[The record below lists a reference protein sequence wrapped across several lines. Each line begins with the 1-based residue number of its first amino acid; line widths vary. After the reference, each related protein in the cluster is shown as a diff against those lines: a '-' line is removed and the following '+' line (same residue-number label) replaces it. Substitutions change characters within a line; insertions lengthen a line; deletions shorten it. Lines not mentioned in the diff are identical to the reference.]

1 MNIYVYENQSALSF
15 DPIST
20 TRAAFDIRIGAETFL
35 DRIKILFPEASISL
49 FVREELA
56 TVTSE
61 KHSGL
66 TINPDSVDDGLW
78 LLGNVIW
85 DCGDFETLPNSETNF
100 YSKDVMV
107 GAFLSKAKGMNW
119 LAKKRTFT
127 SH

>member
-35 DRIKILFPEASISL
+35 DRIKIVFPEASISL

-61 KHSGL
+61 
-66 TINPDSVDDGLW
+66 
-78 LLGNVIW
+78 
-85 DCGDFETLPNSETNF
+85 
-100 YSKDVMV
+100 
-107 GAFLSKAKGMNW
+107 
-119 LAKKRTFT
+119 
-127 SH
+127 